1 MPGMIKIRVKLT
13 MVLCDLL
20 LEASAYG
27 AYRDPIAKTNI
38 NPKTDLFEKGIED
51 YGIFRDH
58 MGSLREQA
66 ARSIA
71 SPGNLELIT
80 DKTSDEIKS
89 AASDLNAIKASD
101 LQVKGQEEVLRTG
114 MTGLHVDYTD
124 PLIAGHKKDASR
136 IAEASGVLFGKL
148 TELFKEFGI
157 DCRTVK
163 GNKVT
168 QPEYYIDVKKEQ
180 VKDTVYTKTMCE
192 ESRNRYNCHDALTVR
207 CHKRG
212 MQWGPWQDKTIIIP
226 YQSIPW
232 HWWIRSYFRPTDT
245 RVANSFNRFTINP
258 VYHQEIAV
266 YIASTIGAGLAQI
279 NVGTQDITVTHIWD
293 ALYPGYSRNVVSN
306 TLRGGGIP
314 SGLSILNGLSVKA
327 SKVTF
332 YYQYRSGS
340 EICAEWVDEWDE
352 VCGLEP

>member
-1 MPGMIKIRVKLT
+1 MIKIRVKLT

-51 YGIFRDH
+51 YGTFQDH
-58 MGSLREQA
+58 MGSLKEQA
-66 ARSIA
+66 IDGITS
-71 SPGNLELIT
+71 SGNIELIT
-80 DKTSDEIKS
+80 DKTGDEIKS
-89 AASDLNAIKASD
+89 AASDLSTIRATD

-136 IAEASGVLFGKL
+136 IADASGDLLKKL

-180 VKDTVYTKTMCE
+180 VKDTVYTRTMCE
-192 ESRNRYNCHDALTVR
+192 EPRNRYNCHDSLIVR
-207 CHKRG
+207 CIKRG
-212 MQWGPWQDKTIIIP
+212 MKWGAWQDKTIIIP

-258 VYHQEIAV
+258 VYHQEIAI
-266 YIASTIGAGLAQI
+266 YIASAIGVSLSQI
-279 NVGTQDITVTHIWD
+279 NVGTQDIVVTHIWD
-293 ALYPGYSRNVVSN
+293 ALYPGYSQNVVSN

-352 VCGLEP
+352 VCGLES

>member
-1 MPGMIKIRVKLT
+1 MIRIGVKLT
-13 MVLCDLL
+13 IILCIWL
-20 LEASAYG
+20 LEVTVYG
-27 AYRDPIAKTNI
+27 GYEDPVAKTNI
-38 NPKTDLFEKGIED
+38 NPKTDLFEKEIED
-51 YGIFRDH
+51 YGTFEKA
-58 MGSLREQA
+58 MGSLKEQA
-66 ARSIA
+66 TQGIA
-71 SPGNLELIT
+71 SPGNLELIS
-80 DKTSDEIKS
+80 DKTGKEIKET
-89 AASDLNAIKASD
+89 ASDLSSIEATD
-101 LQVKGQEEVLRTG
+101 LEAKGREEVLRTG
-114 MTGLHVDYTD
+114 MTELHVDYTD
-124 PLIAGHKKDASR
+124 PLIARHQKDASR
-136 IAEASGVLFGKL
+136 IADASGVLLGKL

-168 QPEYYIDVKKEQ
+168 QPEYYIDVKREQ
-180 VKDTVYTKTMCE
+180 VKDTVYTRTMCE
-192 ESRNRYNCHDALTVR
+192 EPRNRYNCHDSLTVR
-207 CHKRG
+207 CIKRG
-212 MQWGPWQDKTIIIP
+212 MKWGAWQDKTIIIP

-258 VYHQEIAV
+258 VYNQEIAV

-306 TLRGGGIP
+306 TLRGGGIA
-314 SGLSILNGLSVKA
+314 SGLSILSGLSVKA
-327 SKVTF
+327 SQVTF
-332 YYQYRSGS
+332 HYQYRSGY

>member
-1 MPGMIKIRVKLT
+1 M
-13 MVLCDLL
+13 
-20 LEASAYG
+20 
-27 AYRDPIAKTNI
+27 
-38 NPKTDLFEKGIED
+38 LF
-51 YGIFRDH
+51 
-58 MGSLREQA
+58 
-66 ARSIA
+66 RS
-71 SPGNLELIT
+71 
-80 DKTSDEIKS
+80 
-89 AASDLNAIKASD
+89 
-101 LQVKGQEEVLRTG
+101 EEVLRTG

-124 PLIAGHKKDASR
+124 PLIAGHKKDASL
-136 IAEASGVLFGKL
+136 IAEASGVLLGKL

-180 VKDTVYTKTMCE
+180 VKDTVYTRTMCE
-192 ESRNRYNCHDALTVR
+192 EPRNRYNCHDSLTVR
-207 CHKRG
+207 CIKRG
-212 MQWGPWQDKTIIIP
+212 MKWGAWQDKTIIIP

-258 VYHQEIAV
+258 VYHQEIAI
-266 YIASTIGAGLAQI
+266 YIASAIGVSLSQI

-293 ALYPGYSRNVVSN
+293 ALYPGYSQNVVSN

>member
-1 MPGMIKIRVKLT
+1 MIKIRVKLT
-13 MVLCDLL
+13 IVFCIRL

-38 NPKTDLFEKGIED
+38 NPKTDLFEKEIED
-51 YGIFRDH
+51 YGTFRDH

-66 ARSIA
+66 ARGIA

-89 AASDLNAIKASD
+89 AASDLNVIKASD

-114 MTGLHVDYTD
+114 MTELHVDYTD
-124 PLIAGHKKDASR
+124 PLIAGHKKDASS
-136 IAEASGVLFGKL
+136 IAEASGVLLGKL

-163 GNKVT
+163 GNKVIE
-168 QPEYYIDVKKEQ
+168 PEYYIDVKKEQ
-180 VKDTVYTKTMCE
+180 VKDTVYTRIMCE
-192 ESRNRYNCHDALTVR
+192 EPRNRYNCHDSLIVR
-207 CHKRG
+207 CIKRG
-212 MQWGPWQDKTIIIP
+212 MKWGAWQDKTIIIP

-258 VYHQEIAV
+258 VYHQEIAI
-266 YIASTIGAGLAQI
+266 YIASAIGVSLSQI
-279 NVGTQDITVTHIWD
+279 NVETQDIVVTHIWD
-293 ALYPGYSRNVVSN
+293 ALYPGYSQNVVSN

-352 VCGLEP
+352 VCGLES